1 MVRGRSAFDLPGR
14 IFEHF
19 ETNTPDGVGSAA
31 ASAEDLPWCVQ
42 IGLDIGRSTHQLA
55 GRCRQ
60 QRTQRRTF
68 GPVIASAIACAD
80 RR

>member
-1 MVRGRSAFDLPGR
+1 LPGR
-14 IFEHF
+14 ILEHF
-19 ETNTPDGVGSAA
+19 ETNTLDGVGSAA
-31 ASAEDLPWCVQ
+31 TKSEDLLWCVPV
-42 IGLDIGRSTHQLA
+42 GLEIGRSTHQLA